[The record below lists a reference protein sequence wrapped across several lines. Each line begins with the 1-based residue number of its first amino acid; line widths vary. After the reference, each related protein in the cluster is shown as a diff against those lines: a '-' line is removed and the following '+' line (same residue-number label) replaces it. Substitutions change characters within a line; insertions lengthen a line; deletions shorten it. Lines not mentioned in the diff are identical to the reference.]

1 MIAAKITPKHLT
13 RSAYVYIRQSTLS
26 QVQENLESQ
35 RRQYELADQA
45 RSLGWSQVEV
55 VDEDL
60 GRSGSGRVVRPG
72 FQRLVSAVCLEQVGG
87 VFALEAS
94 RLARN
99 NRDWYQLIDL
109 CGLTSTLI
117 IDAEGVYDPHHLNDR
132 LLLGLKG
139 TMSEW
144 ELGVMR
150 QRSLVALREKAERG
164 ELYSTLPIG
173 FLRTRDDRCELEPD
187 LRIQKSIGLVFE
199 KFEEVGSIRQVL
211 LWFRQEGVE
220 LPGVRYGPFGRSVV
234 WKLPVYSTVH
244 KILTNP
250 VYAGAY
256 AYGRTRTETAIVD
269 GQPRRRQGIP
279 VARDEWAVLIPQ
291 HHEGY
296 IGWDQYRA
304 NQKRIAENAQMK
316 RLASRGAPRRG
327 RSLLAG
333 LLRCRRCGR
342 RLHVTYSGATGRV
355 PRYGCRG
362 AAVNH
367 GAGSC
372 ISFGGLAADRAVED
386 AVLAV
391 IQPGAIEAAIQAAEH
406 AKADRE
412 RDRDVLAL
420 KLEQVRYEAER
431 ARRQYD
437 ATEPENR
444 LVAAEL
450 ERRWNR
456 ALEVVAEVER
466 EWVVFETGERQKDE
480 TIDRVAL
487 LELAEDLPGV
497 WHDPQCDMR
506 LKKRIVRTLIDEI
519 LVDVDEEAARIHMV
533 VRWAGGQHARLS
545 VRKRRKG
552 QHRYTTDRKVV
563 EIVREL
569 AAMLPDGQIARILN
583 RLGLKTG
590 RNNSWIA
597 SRVTSLRNY
606 HGIPVYDPVACKREG
621 LLTLEEAAA
630 SMDVSPS
637 VVRRLLR
644 RGILP
649 GRQVVP
655 YAPWAIQAAD
665 LDDPAVQEYVERVHA
680 GRNVPRTPDPDQ
692 LTIDPADT

>member
-1 MIAAKITPKHLT
+1 MIPAKITPKHLT

-26 QVQENLESQ
+26 QVQEHLESQ
-35 RRQYELADQA
+35 RRQYELADRA
-45 RSLGWSQVEV
+45 RSLGWSRVEV

-72 FQRLVSAVCLEQVGG
+72 FERLVSAVCLEEVGG

-99 NRDWYQLIDL
+99 NRDWYQLIDM

-164 ELYSTLPIG
+164 ELYSTLPVG
-173 FLRTRDDRCELEPD
+173 FLRTRDDRCELDPD
-187 LRIQKSIGLVFE
+187 LRIRKSIALVFE
-199 KFEEVGSIRQVL
+199 KFEELGSIRQVL

-220 LPGVRYGPFGRSVV
+220 LPSVTYGPFGRGVV
-234 WKLPVYSTVH
+234 WKLPVYSSLH
-244 KILTNP
+244 KMLTNP

-279 VARDEWAVLIPQ
+279 VARDKWAVLIPQ

-296 IGWDQYRA
+296 IGWDQYRT

-316 RLASRGAPRRG
+316 GLVSRGAPRRG

-367 GAGSC
+367 GTGSC

-391 IQPGAIEAAIQAAEH
+391 IQPGAIEAALRAAEH

-466 EWVVFETGERQKDE
+466 EWVAFETGERQKGE
-480 TIDRVAL
+480 RIDRAAL
-487 LELAEDLPGV
+487 LRLAENLPGV
-497 WHDPQCDMR
+497 WNDPQSDMR
-506 LKKRIVRTLIDEI
+506 LKKRIVRTLIEEI
-519 LVDVDEEAARIHMV
+519 LVDVDEESARIHMI

-569 AAMLPDGQIARILN
+569 AAMAPDGQIARILN

-590 RNNSWIA
+590 RGNSWIA

-630 SMDVSPS
+630 SLDVSAT

-644 RGILP
+644 KGILP

-655 YAPWAIQAAD
+655 YAPWTIRAAD
-665 LDDPAVQEYVERVHA
+665 LDDPAVQEYVGRVHA
-680 GRNVPRTPDPDQ
+680 GRSVPRTPDPEQ
-692 LTIDPADT
+692 LTIDPTTT